1 MDGQRRLGTET
12 VHVVHFSGQR
22 KSNLE
27 IRKSMKRRKR
37 LPEGEEERRYASREK
52 RGKEKRIQVEREV
65 ETRRETRT
73 YSLDDLCG
81 SDAISKASLESSPSL
96 GTTLLVNHRDPP
108 THQYRSSHRREF
120 ELQVRDAIW
129 QLTRSKGRM
138 KFTHEQPYSF
148 SIIPL
153 YRIIF
158 YTEFISNWKPV
169 IIKSFHYELR

>member
-37 LPEGEEERRYASREK
+37 LSEGEEERRYASREK

-73 YSLDDLCG
+73 
-81 SDAISKASLESSPSL
+81 
-96 GTTLLVNHRDPP
+96 
-108 THQYRSSHRREF
+108 
-120 ELQVRDAIW
+120 
-129 QLTRSKGRM
+129 
-138 KFTHEQPYSF
+138 
-148 SIIPL
+148 
-153 YRIIF
+153 
-158 YTEFISNWKPV
+158 
-169 IIKSFHYELR
+169 